1 MQNYWET
8 SIFHVNSNS
17 FTGPLIIETF
27 EKRAPGWLRTETL
40 LLMEL
45 SFSLGAQTKINCQ
58 DAETEFAS

>member
-8 SIFHVNSNS
+8 SIFHVNPNS

-27 EKRAPGWLRTETL
+27 EKRAPGRLRTETL

-45 SFSLGAQTKINCQ
+45 SFSLGAPTKINCQ